1 MIRCALQHA
10 PTLTR
15 PYAYEEEASGK
26 GRRGRR
32 PLRWDRTVFVCFQSS
47 RRDTFMRH
55 GAIHGET
62 NSCPKAIHARKGNS
76 LAIGCHAAPGRVLC
90 KKSEMFDYPSGFLPR
105 QKATSPDKGRL
116 WVRCE
121 PGGYWQVRCE
131 GGTWKTAPF
140 PGERGC
146 IDIQEWGVF
155 RNGVYSEMDDKD
167 IHFLARP

>member
-1 MIRCALQHA
+1 MIATGNHLRFRIRCALQHA

-32 PLRWDRTVFVCFQSS
+32 PLRWDRTVVVCFQSS

-76 LAIGCHAAPGRVLC
+76 LAIGRHAAPGRVL
-90 KKSEMFDYPSGFLPR
+90 SEILGNAWISAGQSSSQLR
-105 QKATSPDKGRL
+105 
-116 WVRCE
+116 
-121 PGGYWQVRCE
+121 
-131 GGTWKTAPF
+131 
-140 PGERGC
+140 
-146 IDIQEWGVF
+146 
-155 RNGVYSEMDDKD
+155 
-167 IHFLARP
+167 